1 MELRTAS
8 GPPAGITRGE
18 VHDRLAAVQD
28 RYGRM
33 LLRYLTGFTGGSRP
47 AAEDLLQETMIRV
60 WRRLAD
66 LPPEPEGMRRWLF
79 TVARNVG
86 IDDIRRRRTR
96 PVGVDLLE
104 DFSAISDDDT
114 TETVVAMESLR
125 CALRALSTDHQRV
138 LAEIYLEGRS
148 IRETAARLGVPVGT
162 VKSRAHYALRTLRT
176 SIGDAPPRDLLVAW

>member
-1 MELRTAS
+1 MEQVQ
-8 GPPAGITRGE
+8 E
-18 VHDRLAAVQD
+18 RLAAVHAM
-28 RYGRM
+28 YGRM
-33 LLRYLTGFTGGSRP
+33 LLRYLTGFTGGSRQS
-47 AAEDLLQETMIRV
+47 AEDLLQETMIRV

-86 IDDIRRRRTR
+86 IDDIRRRRSR
-96 PVGVDLLE
+96 PIGVDLLDDYNAVSE
-104 DFSAISDDDT
+104 DDT

-125 CALRALSTDHQRV
+125 SALRALSVDHQRV

-148 IRETAARLGVPVGT
+148 ISETATRLGLPVGT

-176 SIGDAPPRDLLVAW
+176 SIGDAPPRGPRDRRPAGGPRR